1 MALLFS
7 ATRDPNSGLQ
17 DPSLG
22 LNGNAAPVVQS
33 RAVTSELFDSFWM
46 AGFESSSHI
55 TRAGIRLDMIEATQH
70 DRLVAEDYRLLRQ
83 FGFSTIRDAVRWHLI
98 DRGSDYDF
106 SSLAPMVEAAQQ
118 ESVQVIWD
126 ICHYGWP
133 DDVDIFSPAFVNR
146 FERFCGAIGRFM
158 KQYTDRIPFYAPI
171 NEISFFAWAAGQVGF
186 MHPCRTG
193 DGVALKEQLVR
204 AAIAGIEALWAV
216 DSRARITQID
226 PIMHVVT
233 PRQHPELAAA
243 AAAQHASQ
251 YEAWDMLS
259 GVVKPELGGN
269 ARYIDTIG
277 VNYYHAN
284 QWEYPSDRLRWE
296 DTPRDERWIPF
307 SGLIADVYRR
317 YKRPMF
323 VAETGHFGVGRAAWA
338 REIIAEVLLA
348 RNSGIPLEGI
358 CFYPIIDR
366 TDWEDPNHWHN
377 CGLWDLRLKSD
388 GRLERVICPEF
399 ESELVSIMRDCDYR
413 NQFSEAETGF
423 HTLSIPKR

>member
-1 MALLFS
+1 MALFFS
-7 ATRDPNSGLQ
+7 SNGDANSSLL
-17 DPSLG
+17 DTSLG
-22 LNGNAAPVVQS
+22 LNGNAAPCVQS
-33 RAVTSELFDSFWM
+33 HAPTSKLFDSFWM

-55 TRAGIRLDMIEATQH
+55 TRAGVRLDMIDATQH
-70 DRLVAEDYRLLRQ
+70 DRLIAGDYRLLRE
-83 FGFSTIRDAVRWHLI
+83 FGFGTVRDAMRWHLI
-98 DRGSDYDF
+98 DRGNNYDF
-106 SSLAPMVEAAQQ
+106 SSLAPMVEAAQHQ
-118 ESVQVIWD
+118 NVQVIWD

-133 DDVDIFSPAFVNR
+133 EGVDIFSPAFVNR
-146 FERFCGAIGRFM
+146 FERFCGAVARFI
-158 KQYTDRIPFYAPI
+158 KQYSDRVPFYAPI

-186 MHPCRTG
+186 MHPCRMG

-233 PRQHPELAAA
+233 PRQHPELASV

-251 YEAWDMLS
+251 FEAWDMLS
-259 GVVKPELGGN
+259 GVAKPELGGN
-269 ARYIDTIG
+269 PRYLDIIG

-317 YKRPMF
+317 YRRPMF
-323 VAETGHFGVGRAAWA
+323 VAETGHFGSGRAAWA
-338 REIIAEVLLA
+338 REIAAEVMLA
-348 RNSGIPLEGI
+348 RESGIPLEGI

-366 TDWEDPNHWHN
+366 TDWEDSSHWHN
-377 CGLWDLRLKSD
+377 CGLWDLRPDSE
-388 GRLERVICPEF
+388 GRLKRVICPEF
-399 ESELVSIMRDCDYR
+399 ENELLRIMHRR
-413 NQFSEAETGF
+413 
-423 HTLSIPKR
+423 

>member
-1 MALLFS
+1 MARLFS
-7 ATRDPNSGLQ
+7 PDADANLAFQ
-17 DPSLG
+17 EQACG
-22 LNGNAAPVVQS
+22 LNGNAARGVQS
-33 RAVTSELFDSFWM
+33 QLPASKLFDSFWM

-55 TRAGIRLDMIEATQH
+55 TRDGVRLDMIDATQH
-70 DRLVAEDYRLLRQ
+70 DRLAAKDFRLLRQ
-83 FGFSTIRDAVRWHLI
+83 FGFGTVRDAARWHLI
-98 DRGSDYDF
+98 DRGSGYDF
-106 SSLAPMVEAAQQ
+106 SSLAPMVEAAQK

-133 DDVDIFSPAFVNR
+133 DDVDIFSPAFVDR
-146 FERFCGAIGRFM
+146 FERFCGAIAKFL
-158 KQYTDRIPFYAPI
+158 KQYSDGVPFYAPI

-193 DGVALKEQLVR
+193 EGVVLKEQLVR
-204 AAIAGIEALWAV
+204 AAIAGIQALWAV

-251 YEAWDMLS
+251 FEAWDMLS
-259 GVVKPELGGN
+259 GVVKPELGGHP
-269 ARYIDTIG
+269 RYLDIIG

-284 QWEYPSDRLRWE
+284 QWEYPDIRLRWE
-296 DTPRDERWIPF
+296 DTPRDERWVPF
-307 SGLIADVYRR
+307 AGLVADVYRR

-338 REIIAEVLLA
+338 REIVSEVMLA

-358 CFYPIIDR
+358 CFYPIVDR
-366 TDWEDPNHWHN
+366 TDWEDSTHWHN
-377 CGLWDLRLKSD
+377 CGLWDLRRDSE

-399 ESELVSIMRDCDYR
+399 ESELSRIM
-413 NQFSEAETGF
+413 
-423 HTLSIPKR
+423 HL

>member
-7 ATRDPNSGLQ
+7 PSGDANSALQ
-17 DPSLG
+17 DSSLG
-22 LNGNAAPVVQS
+22 LNGSAAPSAQRQVAAS
-33 RAVTSELFDSFWM
+33 KLFDSFWM
-46 AGFESSSHI
+46 AGFESSSHM
-55 TRAGIRLDMIEATQH
+55 TRNGVRLDMIDATQH
-70 DRLVAEDYRLLRQ
+70 DRFVAEDYRLLRH
-83 FGFSTIRDAVRWHLI
+83 FGFKTIRDAVRWHLI

-106 SSLAPMVEAAQQ
+106 SSLSPMVEAAQN

-133 DDVDIFSPAFVNR
+133 DDVDIFSPAFVDR
-146 FERFCGAIGRFM
+146 FERFCRAIAIFM
-158 KQYTDRIPFYAPI
+158 KQYTDRVPFYAPI

-193 DGVALKEQLVR
+193 EGVALKEQLVR
-204 AAIAGIEALWAV
+204 AAIAGIEAIWAV

-251 YEAWDMLS
+251 FEAWDMLS
-259 GVVKPELGGN
+259 GVVKPELGGHP
-269 ARYIDTIG
+269 RYLDIIG

-284 QWEYPSDRLRWE
+284 QWEYPDDRLRWE

-307 SGLIADVYRR
+307 SGLVADVHRR
-317 YKRPMF
+317 YRRPMF

-338 REIIAEVLLA
+338 REIVAEVMLA
-348 RNSGIPLEGI
+348 RDSGIPLEGI

-366 TDWEDPNHWHN
+366 TDWEDSNHWHN
-377 CGLWDLRLKSD
+377 CGLWDLRRTSE

-399 ESELVSIMRDCDYR
+399 ESELSRIMHR
-413 NQFSEAETGF
+413 
-423 HTLSIPKR
+423 